1 MIRNKIE
8 RYIFSEHHLKH
19 PTLVF
24 ILTLSC
30 SLIIVTAMLLYIKY
44 VN

>member
-8 RYIFSEHHLKH
+8 RFILSEHHVKH
-19 PTLVF
+19 PTLIF

-30 SLIIVTAMLLYIKY
+30 SIILVTAILFYI
-44 VN
+44 NI